1 MRSLFRNARNLYYAN
16 VIDTQPIVDAYGND
30 TLEVQNIYGSPAL
43 LRCNISANAG
53 QEAVEIFGEQT
64 AYSRI
69 VSMTGYCPLEEGSKV
84 WFGVDPTEPN
94 NYIVVRVAD
103 SKNSYLVALQ
113 EVSKRG

>member
-1 MRSLFRNARNLYYAN
+1 MRDLKRNQRVIHYAN
-16 VIDTQPIVDAYGND
+16 VIGTEPVMDEYGND
-30 TLEVQNIYGSPAL
+30 TLEVRTLYGSPAL

-53 QEAVEIFGEQT
+53 REAVEIFGEQT

-69 VSMTGYCPLEEGSKV
+69 VSMTGHCPLEEGSRI
-84 WFGVDPTEPN
+84 WFGVEPTEPN

>member
-16 VIDTQPIVDAYGND
+16 VVDTLPVLDAYGND
-30 TLEVQNIYGSPAL
+30 TMEVQKIYSSPTL

-53 QEAVEIFGEQT
+53 LEAVEIFGERT

-69 VSMTGYCPLEEGSKV
+69 VSMTGYCPLVEGSKV
-84 WFGVDPTEPN
+84 WFGVEPSEPN
-94 NYIVVRVAD
+94 NYTVVRVAD

>member
-16 VIDTQPIVDAYGND
+16 VLDTLPIQDAYGND
-30 TLEVQNIYGSPAL
+30 TLEVQKTYGAPAL

-53 QEAVEIFGEQT
+53 REAVEIFGEHT

-69 VSMTGYCPLEEGSKV
+69 ISMTGHCPLEEGSRI
-84 WFGVDPTEPN
+84 WFGVEPTEPN